1 MKGIIAKDLYEI
13 FRIKKNLINFLL
25 IYVSIMIESTFF
37 VNSMMVPVFQ
47 IFGSTV
53 LIPFGLTNL
62 LVQLTSKLDE
72 KFDYQKY
79 QITGP
84 VDRKDIVNAKYL
96 MSMVFVIINSIVLF
110 LLLLIN
116 MNIWGMKAILL
127 LVAISTIL
135 SIFSLSIGCPSLLFF
150 QKWGVVPLGIIMII
164 SVILQMIFPI
174 EKIIGSVKHV
184 SAMDIKIL
192 LIISLVLGLVALLI
206 SYLVTKHFYNKK
218 EFN

>member
-25 IYVSIMIESTFF
+25 IYVSIMFEATFF
-37 VNSMMVPVFQ
+37 VNSFMVPVFQ

-72 KFDYQKY
+72 KFGYQKY
-79 QITGP
+79 QISGP
-84 VDRKDIVNAKYL
+84 IDREDIVNSKYL
-96 MSMVFVIINSIVLF
+96 MSMVFMIINSIVLF
-110 LLLLIN
+110 LMFLIN
-116 MNIWGMKAILL
+116 VNIWGMKAILI
-127 LVAISTIL
+127 LVAFSTIL

-150 QKWGVVPLGIIMII
+150 QKWGAVPLGIIMII
-164 SVILQMIFPI
+164 SVVLQMIFPI
-174 EKIIGSVKHV
+174 EKIVGSVKDM
-184 SAMDIKIL
+184 SAMNVEIL

-206 SYLVTKHFYNKK
+206 SYFVTKHFYSKK
-218 EFN
+218 EFK